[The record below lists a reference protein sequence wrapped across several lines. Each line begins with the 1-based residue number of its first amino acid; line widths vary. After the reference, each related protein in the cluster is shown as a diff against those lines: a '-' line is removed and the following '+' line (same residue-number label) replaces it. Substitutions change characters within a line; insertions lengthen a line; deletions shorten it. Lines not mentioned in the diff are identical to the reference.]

1 MVEFRNVSLSFGSF
15 NLFQQLDFRI
25 EKNTASCL
33 LGPSGCGKT
42 TLLNMI
48 TRSVLPDSGEVS
60 VDGMVSC
67 VFQDSRLLPWET
79 VRENAAYAMIP
90 AIHRRERL
98 EKTDAMLE
106 LLELSDA
113 AGRFPGEISGGMAR
127 RTALARALLA
137 PHEILLLDEPLSSL
151 DPEMRERIIEVLKP
165 RLSGKT
171 VVLVTHDYDT
181 AAALS
186 DNTFRFSLPPV
197 KIAAVD
203 QSRLKGTL
211 DQIEKIEK
219 GLQDRD

>member
-1 MVEFRNVSLSFGSF
+1 MIEFRDVSLSFGSF
-15 NLFQQLDFRI
+15 NLYNHLEYRI
-25 EKNTASCL
+25 EKNTVSCL

-42 TLLNMI
+42 TMLNMI
-48 TRSVLPDSGEVS
+48 TRSVRPDSGEVS
-60 VDGMVSC
+60 VEGRVSC

-79 VRENAAYAMIP
+79 VRENAAYAMNP
-90 AIHRRERL
+90 AIHRRERQ

-106 LLELSDA
+106 LLELTDA

-137 PHEILLLDEPLSSL
+137 PHEVLLLDEPLSSL

-165 RLSGKT
+165 LLSGKT

-186 DNTFRFSLPPV
+186 DSTYRFSLPPV

-203 QSRLKGTL
+203 KSRLKGTL
-211 DQIEKIEK
+211 DQIDKIEK
-219 GLQDRD
+219 GLLDRD

>member
-1 MVEFRNVSLSFGSF
+1 MIEFRDVSLSFGSF
-15 NLFQQLDFRI
+15 SLFEHLDFRI
-25 EKNTASCL
+25 EKDIVSCL
-33 LGPSGCGKT
+33 LGPSECGKT
-42 TLLNMI
+42 TLLNMV
-48 TRSVLPDSGEVS
+48 TRSIPPDSGEVS
-60 VDGMVSC
+60 VNGLVSC
-67 VFQDSRLLPWET
+67 MFQDSRLLPWET
-79 VRENAAYAMIP
+79 VRENAAYAMNP
-90 AIHRRERL
+90 SIHRRERL

-113 AGRFPGEISGGMAR
+113 AGRYPGEISGGMAR

-186 DNTFRFSLPPV
+186 QKAFRFSLPPV
-197 KIAAVD
+197 TIAAVD
-203 QSRLKGTL
+203 KSRLKGTL

-219 GLQDRD
+219 EILVRD